1 MRVLVLSDVHGNY
14 DSLSAILEKEK
25 YDAVWFLGDLTDYGP
40 EPHLVLD
47 TLKDLKPEIWI
58 TGNHDYANAFGVD
71 CRCGE
76 KTHDLSVY
84 TRENVTQKLLSKE
97 DIQFL
102 RNLPL
107 KKEIEI
113 DGKKYF
119 FVHACPAN
127 PLYGYMFD
135 FNPDCMKNELGREIT
150 TDYLLFG
157 HTHFPVLGQH
167 NGINYLNPGS
177 AGQPRDGDPRVSYAI
192 YENGKFELKRLE
204 YPVERTVE
212 KLRKIIGR
220 KDYLERLI
228 SILVN
233 GKV

>member
-1 MRVLVLSDVHGNY
+1 MEVLIISDVHGNL
-14 DSLSAILEKEK
+14 DAFKAILEKEN

-47 TLKDLKPEIWI
+47 LLRDLKPEVWV

-71 CRCGE
+71 CGCGE
-76 KTHDLSVY
+76 KTHALSVY

-102 RNLPL
+102 KILPI
-107 KKEIEI
+107 KKEMQI
-113 DGKKYF
+113 DGRSYY
-119 FVHACPAN
+119 FVHGCPAD

-135 FNPDCMKNELGREIT
+135 FMPECMRNELGGKIT
-150 TDYLLFG
+150 TNFLMFG
-157 HTHFPVLGQH
+157 HTHFPVLGEYE
-167 NGINYLNPGS
+167 GMIYLNPGS
-177 AGQPRDGDPRVSYAI
+177 VGQPRDGDPRASYAV
-192 YENGKFELKRLE
+192 YHEGRFELKRLA

-212 KLRKIIGR
+212 KLRSLITHKE
-220 KDYLERLI
+220 YLERLI
-228 SILVN
+228 AILRN

>member
-1 MRVLVLSDVHGNY
+1 MRILVLSDVHGNC
-14 DSLSAILEKEK
+14 DSLATILEKEK

-58 TGNHDYANAFGVD
+58 MGNHDYANAFGVD
-71 CRCGE
+71 CKCGE

-102 RNLPL
+102 KTLPV
-107 KKEIEI
+107 KKESKIG
-113 DGKKYF
+113 GKNYL
-119 FVHACPAN
+119 FVHGCPAD

-135 FNPDCMKNELGREIT
+135 FMPECMRNEIGGVVT

-157 HTHFPVLGQH
+157 HTHFPVLGEYD
-167 NGINYLNPGS
+167 GMVYLNPGS
-177 AGQPRDGDPRVSYAI
+177 AGQPRDGDPRASYAI
-192 YENGKFELKRLE
+192 YENGKFELKRIE
-204 YPVERTVE
+204 YPVEKTVE
-212 KLRKIIGR
+212 KLKKVIDRKG
-220 KDYLERLI
+220 YLERLI
-228 SILVN
+228 SILKN